1 MKGLYRFSFLHL
13 SFFIGALILSNMW
26 VFVGLSFL
34 AGFIPKLHINFFY
47 YLLLAILAFA
57 IALFINPI
65 PEFINDSLGDIM
77 KLNGISLW
85 VVIGAVTVLTMSLL
99 AKSAN
104 AIVLLISPLINSAT
118 SKKDDDDDDDYID

>member
-1 MKGLYRFSFLHL
+1 
-13 SFFIGALILSNMW
+13 
-26 VFVGLSFL
+26 
-34 AGFIPKLHINFFY
+34 
-47 YLLLAILAFA
+47 
-57 IALFINPI
+57 
-65 PEFINDSLGDIM
+65 M